1 MSDGEKNSMGRE
13 PEQKAD
19 AGQVTRRDFFTEVAA
34 GALGVAAVG
43 ATIVT
48 IKYLSPNVLFEPPT
62 RFRVGRPDDFAVN
75 TVTYFQDQKIY
86 VVRTEEGGFFAQT
99 AVCTHLGCITQW
111 IPDAGPNQAGQI
123 QCPCH
128 GSKFNRDGKVENGPA
143 PKPLP
148 HFALHL
154 MPDGTLLVDT
164 QEIVEGNQVL
174 KV

>member
-1 MSDGEKNSMGRE
+1 MSTEKPIAGSPPGKTADGE
-13 PEQKAD
+13 QI
-19 AGQVTRRDFFTEVAA
+19 TRRDFFNEVAV
-34 GALGVAAVG
+34 GALGIAAAG

-62 RFRVGRPDDFAVN
+62 RFRAGHPDDYPVN
-75 TVTYFQDQKIY
+75 SVTYFQDQKVYI
-86 VVRTEEGGFFAQT
+86 VRNKEGAFFAET
-99 AVCTHLGCITQW
+99 AVCTHLGCITKW
-111 IPDAGPNQAGQI
+111 NPEADQI

-128 GSKFNRDGKVENGPA
+128 GSKFQRDGKVVQGPA

-148 HFALHL
+148 HFAIHL

-164 QEIVEGNQVL
+164 QEVVEESQVL

>member
-1 MSDGEKNSMGRE
+1 MSDGEKNSLGQE
-13 PEQKAD
+13 PEKQGEP
-19 AGQVTRRDFFTEVAA
+19 GQVTRRDFFSEVAA

-48 IKYLSPNVLFEPPT
+48 LKYLSPNVLFEPPT
-62 RFRVGRPDDFAVN
+62 RFRAGSPDDFPIN
-75 TVTYFQDQKIY
+75 SVTYFQDQKVFI
-86 VVRTEEGGFFAQT
+86 VRSKEGGFFALT

-111 IPDAGPNQAGQI
+111 NPEAGQI

-128 GSKFNRDGKVENGPA
+128 GSKFNRDGRVEAGPA

-148 HFALHL
+148 HFSLRL

-164 QEIVEGNQVL
+164 QELVDANQVL

>member
-1 MSDGEKNSMGRE
+1 MSNLENTLAGSE
-13 PEQKAD
+13 PEKSTQE
-19 AGQVTRRDFFTEVAA
+19 GRVTRRDFFNEVAA
-34 GALGVAAVG
+34 GALGIAATG

-62 RFRVGRPDDFAVN
+62 RFRAGHPDDYPVN
-75 TVTYFQDQKIY
+75 SVTYFQDQKVYI
-86 VVRTEEGGFFAQT
+86 VRTKDGGFFAET
-99 AVCTHLGCITQW
+99 AVCTHLGCITKW
-111 IPDAGPNQAGQI
+111 NPEADQI

-128 GSKFNRDGKVENGPA
+128 GSKFLRDGKVVQGPA

-148 HFALHL
+148 HYALRL

-164 QEIVEGNQVL
+164 QEIVPGTQVL

>member
-1 MSDGEKNSMGRE
+1 MSNIENTSAGSGPEKTME
-13 PEQKAD
+13 E
-19 AGQVTRRDFFTEVAA
+19 GQVTRRDFFNEVAA
-34 GALGVAAVG
+34 GALGIAAVG

-62 RFRVGRPDDFAVN
+62 RFSAGHPDDYPVN
-75 TVTYFQDQKIY
+75 SVTYFQDQKVYI
-86 VVRTEEGGFFAQT
+86 VRTKEGGFFAET
-99 AVCTHLGCITQW
+99 AVCTHLGCITKW
-111 IPDAGPNQAGQI
+111 NPEADQI

-128 GSKFNRDGKVENGPA
+128 GSKFTRDGLVVQGPA

-148 HFALHL
+148 HYGLRL

-164 QEIVEGNQVL
+164 QEIVEESQVL

>member
-1 MSDGEKNSMGRE
+1 MSDGEKNSSGPE
-13 PEQKAD
+13 PERKAEQ
-19 AGQVTRRDFFTEVAA
+19 GQVTRRDFFNEVAA
-34 GALGVAAVG
+34 GALGIAAAG

-62 RFRVGRPDDFAVN
+62 RFRAGHPEDYAVDS
-75 TVTYFQDQKIY
+75 VTYFQDQKVYI
-86 VVRTEEGGFFAQT
+86 VRTKEGGFFAVT
-99 AVCTHLGCITQW
+99 AVCTHLGCITKW
-111 IPDAGPNQAGQI
+111 NPEADQI

-128 GSKFNRDGKVENGPA
+128 GSKFQRDGTVVQGPA

-148 HFALHL
+148 HYSIRL

-164 QEIVEGNQVL
+164 QEIVEESQVL

>member
-1 MSDGEKNSMGRE
+1 MSEADKSSAHSEPEKNSAK
-13 PEQKAD
+13 PEL
-19 AGQVTRRDFFTEVAA
+19 TRRDFFNEVAA

-48 IKYLSPNVLFEPPT
+48 LKYLAPNVLFEPPT
-62 RFRVGRPDDFAVN
+62 RFRVGTPDDFPVN
-75 TVTYFQDQKIY
+75 SVTYFQDQKVYI
-86 VVRTEEGGFFAQT
+86 VRTRDGGFFAMT
-99 AVCTHLGCITQW
+99 AVCTHLGCITKWNPEADQV
-111 IPDAGPNQAGQI
+111 

-128 GSKFNRDGKVENGPA
+128 GSKFARDGKVDQGPA

-148 HFALHL
+148 HYALRL

-164 QEIVEGNQVL
+164 QEIVEATQIL

>member
-1 MSDGEKNSMGRE
+1 MSNGEKNSLGPE
-13 PEQKAD
+13 PEKKAEN
-19 AGQVTRRDFFTEVAA
+19 GQVTRRDFFSEVAT

-62 RFRVGRPDDFAVN
+62 RFRVGAPDDFPIN
-75 TVTYFQDQKIY
+75 SVTYFQDQKVFI
-86 VVRTEEGGFFAQT
+86 VRTKDGGFFAET

-111 IPDAGPNQAGQI
+111 NPEAGQI

-148 HFALHL
+148 HFALRL

-164 QEIVEGNQVL
+164 QETVEGNQVL

>member
-1 MSDGEKNSMGRE
+1 MSNEGKNSLGPE
-13 PEQKAD
+13 PEGKSEN
-19 AGQVTRRDFFTEVAA
+19 GQVSRRDFFSEVAA
-34 GALGVAAVG
+34 GALSVAAVG

-62 RFRVGRPDDFAVN
+62 RFRVGTPDDFPLN
-75 TVTYFQDQKIY
+75 SVTYFQDQKVYI
-86 VVRTEEGGFFAQT
+86 VRTRDGGFFAET

-111 IPDAGPNQAGQI
+111 NPEAGQI

-148 HFALHL
+148 HFALRL
-154 MPDGTLLVDT
+154 MPDGTLMVDT
-164 QEIVEGNQVL
+164 QEIVEGSQVL
-174 KV
+174 KL

>member
-1 MSDGEKNSMGRE
+1 MSDTQKPSAGSQ
-13 PEQKAD
+13 PETTTEE
-19 AGQVTRRDFFTEVAA
+19 GQVSRRDFFNEVAV
-34 GALGVAAVG
+34 GALGIAAAG

-62 RFRVGRPDDFAVN
+62 RFRAGHPDDYPVN
-75 TVTYFQDQKIY
+75 SVTYFQDQKVYI
-86 VVRTEEGGFFAQT
+86 VRTREGGFFAET
-99 AVCTHLGCITQW
+99 AVCTHLGCITKW
-111 IPDAGPNQAGQI
+111 NPEADQI

-128 GSKFNRDGKVENGPA
+128 GSKFQRDGKVVQGPA

-148 HFALHL
+148 HFALRL

-164 QEIVEGNQVL
+164 QEIVEESQVL

>member
-1 MSDGEKNSMGRE
+1 MSNGEKDSLG
-13 PEQKAD
+13 PEQEKNAEP
-19 AGQVTRRDFFTEVAA
+19 GQVTRRDFFNEVAA

-62 RFRVGRPDDFAVN
+62 RFRVGTPDDFPVN
-75 TVTYFQDQKIY
+75 SVTYFQDQKVFI
-86 VVRTEEGGFFAQT
+86 VRTKDGGFFAET

-111 IPDAGPNQAGQI
+111 NPEAGQI

-143 PKPLP
+143 PRPLP
-148 HFALHL
+148 HFSIRL
-154 MPDGTLLVDT
+154 MPDGTLMVDT
-164 QEIVEGNQVL
+164 QEVVEGTQIL

>member
-1 MSDGEKNSMGRE
+1 MSDVEKKTAESSLDKTAE
-13 PEQKAD
+13 
-19 AGQVTRRDFFTEVAA
+19 AGQVSRRDFFNEVAA

-62 RFRVGRPDDFAVN
+62 RFRVGTPDDFPVDS
-75 TVTYFQDQKIY
+75 VTYFQDQKVFI
-86 VVRTEEGGFFAQT
+86 VRTKNGDFFAET

-111 IPDAGPNQAGQI
+111 NPEAGQI

-128 GSKFNRDGKVENGPA
+128 GSKFNRDGSVEHGPA
-143 PKPLP
+143 PRPLP
-148 HFALHL
+148 HFALRL
-154 MPDGTLLVDT
+154 MPDGTLLVDS
-164 QEIVEGNQVL
+164 QEIVDEKQVL